1 MKNNEIWSGKDT
13 LTALIVVFI
22 WGVNFVPMKFGLAV
36 LTPLELGVGR
46 YFFAA
51 FPLLFFV
58 RFPAVRLRW
67 VVALAL
73 SQAVGQFSLL
83 FYSLQV
89 GMTASLA
96 SVLLQTQIYFTVL
109 WSFLIFKHRPSK
121 LLWASM
127 GSAAIGLVFFAVNAL
142 QDSGVQNVTLLGLVF
157 ILASAA
163 MWGASNIIS
172 RQAQNESPHY
182 NALALIVWSS
192 AIAVFV
198 YIVLII
204 VFSPIASRWLDGQM
218 WSSLTLKVWLSV
230 VFLGWASSVVGYAL
244 WTALLKR
251 HPANKVA
258 PFSLGVPVVGLT
270 MGLLWLKE
278 PINLWQWLGSGFVGL
293 SLILVVFG
301 PRWSRRKSVN

>member
-1 MKNNEIWSGKDT
+1 MKNTEIWSGKDT
-13 LTALIVVFI
+13 LTALIVVLI
-22 WGVNFVPMKFGLAV
+22 WGVNFVPMKFGLEA

-51 FPLLFFV
+51 FPLVFFV
-58 RFPAVRLRW
+58 RFPSVRFRW
-67 VVALAL
+67 VMALAL
-73 SQAVGQFSLL
+73 FQAVGQFTLL

-109 WSFLIFKHRPSK
+109 WSFLIFKHRPTK

-127 GSAAIGLVFFAVNAL
+127 GSAAVGLVFFAVNAL
-142 QDSGVQNVTLLGLVF
+142 KEDGVKSVTLLGLAF

-163 MWGASNIIS
+163 MWGAANIIS
-172 RQAQNESPHY
+172 RQAQRENPHY

-192 AIAVFV
+192 LIAVLV
-198 YIVLII
+198 YLLLIMS
-204 VFSPIASRWLDGQM
+204 FSPSASRWLQGQT
-218 WSSLTLKVWLSV
+218 WGNISLKTWVSV
-230 VFLGWASSVVGYAL
+230 AFLGWASSVVGYAL
-244 WTALLKR
+244 WTTLLKR
-251 HPANKVA
+251 HHANKVA

-270 MGLLWLKE
+270 VGLLWLKE
-278 PINLWQWLGSGFVGL
+278 PINIWQWFGCAFVGL

-301 PRWSRRKSVN
+301 PRWFKH